1 MKHGRLLIVELPL
14 RNLRGRPFRTAS
26 LLIVVSILSFVL
38 FGGSILLLSLQNGMH
53 SMERRLGADLMV
65 VPRGYERRAES
76 ALLRG
81 EPSSFYLNKDIL
93 LKISQIKGI
102 EQCSPQ
108 FFLTSLN
115 DACCSLPVQMIG
127 FDPDTDF
134 VVQPWISTVYNEN
147 LSDGQLIV
155 GSEIDINHNNT
166 LIFFRDTYQVAA
178 HLDKTATGLD
188 TSIFMNM
195 NTMRSMLNGARG
207 VGYAFDSPNLPDPDK
222 MISTALLRID
232 KDYDLDEMALSVLSA
247 LPEASL
253 AIPKQMMRGI
263 ASSLN
268 ALTSFLY
275 ISVFG
280 LWLFA
285 ALLLSTVFFGSINE
299 RKKEFAIYR
308 VLGMTRKKLFLL
320 VMNEATLVSLFGSVI
335 GIVLASLGVFP
346 FSTAIGDKL
355 NLPYINPD
363 TRNVLLVLSFS
374 LALPAALGP
383 LGAIFSAFKISKA
396 ETYLVMREGE

>member
-1 MKHGRLLIVELPL
+1 M
-14 RNLRGRPFRTAS
+14 
-26 LLIVVSILSFVL
+26 
-38 FGGSILLLSLQNGMH
+38 
-53 SMERRLGADLMV
+53 
-65 VPRGYERRAES
+65 
-76 ALLRG
+76 
-81 EPSSFYLNKDIL
+81 
-93 LKISQIKGI
+93 
-102 EQCSPQ
+102 
-108 FFLTSLN
+108 
-115 DACCSLPVQMIG
+115 PVQMIG